1 VHQENVYDDFEE
13 EILLPYKQSNMGPFI
28 AKGDINGDGLM
39 DIHVGGASGQSGQL
53 YVQSNGG
60 FSKISSPVLTNDAQ
74 FEDMES
80 IFFDFDGDGDMDL
93 YVVSGGNEFA
103 ENSSYH
109 TDRIYLNNGQGQF
122 SRSQSDVLSKLPK
135 NGKSVAIIDFD
146 KDGDNDI
153 LVGNRV
159 VPKQY
164 PKPQT
169 SVLYENIGGELVDVT
184 EKVAPEFL
192 DFGIVNDLQT
202 TDINN
207 DGWPD
212 FIAVGEWTGIGV
224 FVNQKGTFKNIG
236 KEDAILGEK
245 GWWFSVTETDVNHD
259 GLKDYILGNVG
270 LNIKFKASEEKPF
283 KVYATD
289 FDENG
294 TNDIV
299 LSKKYHGTYVPVRGR
314 ECSSQQMP
322 FIKEKFETYSEFANA
337 SLVDIYGDKLKTSY
351 ENSVTE
357 LRSMVLIN
365 KGNLVFEKHALP
377 VASQTFPILD
387 AVVADVNHDGF
398 EDIIAAGN
406 IYETEVE
413 TPRLDAL
420 SGVILLS
427 NGKDGYISVPYQNS
441 GLFMNGNVKS
451 IEWIGTNKG
460 TFLLNT
466 TNNGPMGIHKVSS

>member
-1 VHQENVYDDFEE
+1 
-13 EILLPYKQSNMGPFI
+13 
-28 AKGDINGDGLM
+28 
-39 DIHVGGASGQSGQL
+39 
-53 YVQSNGG
+53 
-60 FSKISSPVLTNDAQ
+60 
-74 FEDMES
+74 
-80 IFFDFDGDGDMDL
+80 
-93 YVVSGGNEFA
+93 
-103 ENSSYH
+103 
-109 TDRIYLNNGQGQF
+109 
-122 SRSQSDVLSKLPK
+122 
-135 NGKSVAIIDFD
+135 
-146 KDGDNDI
+146 
-153 LVGNRV
+153 
-159 VPKQY
+159 
-164 PKPQT
+164 
-169 SVLYENIGGELVDVT
+169 
-184 EKVAPEFL
+184 
-192 DFGIVNDLQT
+192 
-202 TDINN
+202 
-207 DGWPD
+207 
-212 FIAVGEWTGIGV
+212 
-224 FVNQKGTFKNIG
+224 
-236 KEDAILGEK
+236 
-245 GWWFSVTETDVNHD
+245 VTETDVNHD

-365 KGNLVFEKHALP
+365 KGDLVFEKHALP

-451 IEWIGTNKG
+451 IEWIGTNQG